1 VFRLGRRRPD
11 GTTERDHLVAYQ
23 RATGKTPEDLHV
35 PPLPLGTEQIWAAF
49 GALSGARVPGF
60 GGASSP
66 IVLSEIVAW
75 QQLQGVELVPWEVDT
90 ILAIDRAAMAVL
102 SEKVVSG

>member
-1 VFRLGRRRPD
+1 MFRLGRRRPD
-11 GTTERDHLVAYQ
+11 GTTERDHLEAYQ
-23 RATGKTPEDLHV
+23 KATGKTPEALHV
-35 PPLPLGTEQIWAAF
+35 PPVPPGTEEIWAAF
-49 GALSGARVPGF
+49 GALSGARAPAF

-75 QQLQGVELVPWEVDT
+75 QQLHGVELVPWEVDT

-102 SEKVVSG
+102 SEKAVSR